1 MISLIL
7 PVVIFALPFGYY
19 DTGELS
25 STIIMGSTT
34 IPQNNS
40 APVFCWIVV
49 VYFGLS
55 GPVMSCLD
63 VYRDL

>member
-1 MISLIL
+1 MILIL
-7 PVVIFALPFGYY
+7 LLVSFSLPFEYY
-19 DTGELS
+19 DTGEIS
-25 STIIMGSTT
+25 STILLGSTT

-40 APVFCWIVV
+40 APVFFWIVV